1 MTDLW
6 VTGAPPRA
14 DWNVIASATGTPRLR
29 FAARFNARTPAAV
42 GLIVNVTGPAPETAF
57 EPLPNVS
64 LGGRH
69 LPRLICPTMHLVARE
84 ANTPYLPF
92 ANLASHLKM
101 PASATDMLTVM
112 VPLLAS
118 KLAVPW
124 KPLLGKGVDT
134 TDFAPAAP
142 TTDTEWLVAALSPV
156 LSLTLSVTAYAP
168 AAAYW

>member
-29 FAARFNARTPAAV
+29 FAARLSARTPAAV
-42 GLIVNVTGPAPETAF
+42 GLIVNVTGPAPETAL

-69 LPRLICPTMHLVARE
+69 LPRLICPTTHLLARE

-92 ANLASHLKM
+92 ANLASQRKA
-101 PASATDMLTVM
+101 PASAAVTLTVM

-124 KPLLGKGVDT
+124 KPLLGDTADT
-134 TDFAPAAP
+134 TGLPGTA
-142 TTDTEWLVAALSPV
+142 TTDTEWLVAALSPA
-156 LSLTLSVTAYAP
+156 LSLTLSVTAYVP
-168 AAAYW
+168 GAAYW